1 MSDIILRGD
10 PNTLRILEFD
20 GGGERGYLSDQFF
33 KLLIEGWGINDDEV
47 WKYFD
52 VICGTSIGGIITLAL
67 AAGIP
72 LSTIEEFFTSTGK
85 FIFSLSSII
94 PSLRPNS
101 VEQFAFISQQIPFY
115 QSSGPTEDDYGAGL
129 LRKTIREL
137 LGSITLKE
145 LKTNVIIPTIRKD
158 PIINPED
165 GTTTYKYTFVTFSN
179 IDHPEFEGMDELASD
194 IALCTSA
201 APVYL
206 PEYTFVNS
214 KGETHTY
221 IDGGIFQN
229 NPAIFGRNIA
239 QIIKPTLR
247 RTCILSIGTG
257 LGAINFDLEYEA
269 PPPEDPPIDPP
280 EDPPEEPSLLVRK
293 KLVSKQMETFIYG
306 RKYGHSLSKESLFD
320 DPTVDPIE
328 IIGNLLD
335 AIKNLKQLFTLA
347 MTGGQES
354 VARSLYLESEYGG
367 NQLYHYRFQPE
378 LDPTLDTELD
388 NTDDDILQYYRD
400 TAQQWY
406 DEDITNITNFL
417 GHLRR

>member
-1 MSDIILRGD
+1 MSDIIRKGD
-10 PNTLRILEFD
+10 PNTYRILECD
-20 GGGERGYLSDQFF
+20 GGGERGYLSTQFL
-33 KLLIEGWGINDDEV
+33 KLLVQGWAINDDEI
-47 WKYFD
+47 WKYFN
-52 VICGTSIGGIITLAL
+52 VMCGTSIGGIIALAL
-67 AAGIP
+67 AAGKS
-72 LSTIEEFFTSTGK
+72 LSEIEGFFTDAGK
-85 FIFSLSSII
+85 QIFSLYPDDESV
-94 PSLRPNS
+94 RPNG
-101 VEQFAFISQQIPFY
+101 VEKAFFIGENIPFY
-115 QSSGPTEDDYGAGL
+115 QSSGDAEDEYGAGL
-129 LRKTIREL
+129 LYVTIRNL
-137 LGSITLKE
+137 FGSITLKD

-158 PIINPED
+158 PIVNPDD

-221 IDGGIFQN
+221 IDGGIYQN

-239 QIIKPTLR
+239 QIVKPTLR

-257 LGAINFDLEYEA
+257 LGAINFDMEYEA
-269 PPPEDPPIDPP
+269 PPPEDPP
-280 EDPPEEPSLLVRK
+280 EEPSFLARK
-293 KLVSKQMETFIYG
+293 KMVSKQMETFIYG
-306 RKYGHSLSKESLFD
+306 RKYGHSLSKENFFD
-320 DPTVDPIE
+320 DPTLDPYV
-328 IIGNLLD
+328 IISNLVD

-367 NQLYHYRFQPE
+367 NQLYNYRFQPQ
-378 LDPTLDTELD
+378 LDPSLDTELD

-400 TAQQWY
+400 TAEQWY
-406 DEDITNITNFL
+406 NDDVVNIANFL
-417 GHLRR
+417 GHLMR